1 MVQPRNTSSSS
12 STQNKTN
19 KDLLQN
25 SLHQIIFIR
34 SGLEYENL
42 NGLNYRHRFG
52 LAQTAATGKRQTL
65 FQTND
70 FGYVLLNRHL
80 FIWIQPYLYNILC
93 VTYIMLHNICT
104 STLPH
109 GSCLFVEG
117 KLLNQACPYDRRKS
131 FMPLKQLWSRET
143 DSRLTHI
150 PYQKGTPP
158 YQDKGNDLIRFSYLE
173 CMNPKPIDSQA
184 FLTHQRFCQM
194 SQFEWW

>member
-80 FIWIQPYLYNILC
+80 FIWIQPYLYNIL
-93 VTYIMLHNICT
+93 HNICMFQHFT
-104 STLPH
+104 SRELPF
-109 GSCLFVEG
+109 C
-117 KLLNQACPYDRRKS
+117 RRKAFES
-131 FMPLKQLWSRET
+131 GVSIWSSEKFYAIKAVVITWDWFEATAYTLSKR
-143 DSRLTHI
+143 H
-150 PYQKGTPP
+150 P
-158 YQDKGNDLIRFSYLE
+158 IR
-173 CMNPKPIDSQA
+173 P
-184 FLTHQRFCQM
+184 R
-194 SQFEWW
+194 